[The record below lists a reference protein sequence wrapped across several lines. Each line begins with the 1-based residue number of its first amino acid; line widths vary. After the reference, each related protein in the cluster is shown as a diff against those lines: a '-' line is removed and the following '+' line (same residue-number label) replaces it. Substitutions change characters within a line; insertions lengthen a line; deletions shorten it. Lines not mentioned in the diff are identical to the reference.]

1 MSTGKVYPASRQERD
16 QRRGRLGE
24 QGQRDVY
31 QGNASLATPS
41 HVLSHHGAATDGGDG
56 KCRDECL
63 NEHWFLSVADAKAV
77 IEAWRVDYNGVRPHS
92 SLNGATPDG
101 AGQRGQ
107 RFGATAE

>member
-1 MSTGKVYPASRQERD
+1 MHGRTRRAGKSAISVVAGWANKASVMFTR
-16 QRRGRLGE
+16 
-24 QGQRDVY
+24 
-31 QGNASLATPS
+31 GNASLATPS